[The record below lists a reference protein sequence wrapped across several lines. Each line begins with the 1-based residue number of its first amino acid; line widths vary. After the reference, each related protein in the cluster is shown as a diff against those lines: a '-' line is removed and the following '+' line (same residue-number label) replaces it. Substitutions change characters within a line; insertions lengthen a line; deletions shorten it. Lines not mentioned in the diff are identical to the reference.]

1 MKRADITALF
11 PEATAEQI
19 KALMDINGADINA
32 AKQNAAELQDQLTAA
47 NEQIRTLQAGAASL
61 EEVTKQA
68 QAYSAEL
75 ESLKAANTIR
85 DMRAKVS
92 KATGVPVELLT
103 GDTEEA
109 CTAQAQGIAAFAKP
123 TAYPVV
129 KDGGEVHAT
138 QSNSPRMSFADWFN
152 TISN

>member
-138 QSNSPRMSFADWFN
+138 QANSPRMSFADWFN

>member
-92 KATGVPVELLT
+92 KATGVPVELIT